1 METAR
6 QFVDRHLA
14 PELADIGRSGAPPE
28 NPKSRLQE
36 LLQGRGHPTPSYRLI
51 GREGPDHSPVFSVEA
66 LVGEQ
71 ILGIGEGGRKSEA
84 EHAAAKEAL
93 ENILSGSCSLAQE
106 SNCTV
111 RRNRQEERQAT
122 EQAVKPS
129 RDRWFGRIVGL
140 LRSPR
145 LDDAV
150 WDEIEEILISSDVG
164 VETSLRIIEQ
174 LRERVKAGQLDS
186 PDAVT
191 DALKQA
197 LTQDLSGDFEGLLP
211 SDDGA
216 SKPYVILMVGVNGVG
231 KTTSIGKLAHHFSE
245 SGKRVVIGAADTFRA
260 AAAEQLEIL
269 GERVGVDVI
278 RHAAGADPGAVAY
291 DAYQASKARGA
302 DVLIIDTAG
311 RLHTKSNLMEE
322 LRKIHRVLNR
332 QDTSAP
338 HEVILT
344 LDATTGHNGLV
355 QAKSFNEA
363 VNCTGIFLAKL
374 DGTARGGIVLA
385 IRQELQVPILFIG
398 TGEGMGDMAP
408 FDAEDFVDAL
418 LAPV

>member
-1 METAR
+1 M
-6 QFVDRHLA
+6 L
-14 PELADIGRSGAPPE
+14 
-28 NPKSRLQE
+28 RL
-36 LLQGRGHPTPSYRLI
+36 
-51 GREGPDHSPVFSVEA
+51 F
-66 LVGEQ
+66 
-71 ILGIGEGGRKSEA
+71 
-84 EHAAAKEAL
+84 
-93 ENILSGSCSLAQE
+93 
-106 SNCTV
+106 
-111 RRNRQEERQAT
+111 RRNRQEEKKAT

-129 RDRWFGRIVGL
+129 RDRWFGRIAGL
-140 LRSPR
+140 LRSRR
-145 LDDAV
+145 LDDSV

-164 VETSLRIIEQ
+164 VETSLRIIEELKQ
-174 LRERVKAGQLDS
+174 QAKSGQLES
-186 PDAVT
+186 PEAVT

-197 LTQDLSGDFEGLLP
+197 LIHDLTADADTPIPGGDGT
-211 SDDGA
+211 A
-216 SKPYVILMVGVNGVG
+216 SPYVILMVGVNGVG
-231 KTTSIGKLAHHFSE
+231 KTTSIAKLAHHFTH
-245 SGKRVVIGAADTFRA
+245 SGRRVVLGAADTFRA

-322 LRKIHRVLNR
+322 LRKIHRVLQR
-332 QDTSAP
+332 QDQSAP

-344 LDATTGHNGLV
+344 LDATTGHNGLA
-355 QAKSFNEA
+355 QAKSFREA
-363 VNCTGIFLAKL
+363 VDCTGIFLAKL

-398 TGEGMGDMAP
+398 TGEGMADMAP

-418 LAPV
+418 LAPVP